1 MGLPGVLVDV
11 FGKLLVVDASLL
23 VSHGD
28 SVVNGIGQ
36 FFRVPGVDDDAAV
49 ETLSCASEFGQDHG
63 SMTLLL
69 RCDVLVGHK
78 VHAIAG
84 RRNETDITDS
94 VECNQLIKRDRLVHE
109 VDGHEF
115 DGAYDS
121 LDGGM
126 HVLSEE
132 LTKFAV
138 DSADQLVHDSTE
150 VLVLL
155 DILS

>member
-23 VSHGD
+23 V
-28 SVVNGIGQ
+28 NGISQ

-138 DSADQLVHDSTE
+138 DSADQLVHNSAQ